1 MKNEND
7 NPILKQAIETFG
19 EDAQIDQAIE
29 EMAELTQALIKR
41 RRYKN
46 DVDTMF
52 NVAEEM
58 ADVLI
63 MMEQLF
69 MIFNND
75 KAVLQFQED
84 KLIRLKERL
93 DKTTG

>member
-1 MKNEND
+1 MKNGND

-52 NVAEEM
+52 HVAEEM

-75 KAVLQFQED
+75 KAVSQFQED

-93 DKTTG
+93 DKAT